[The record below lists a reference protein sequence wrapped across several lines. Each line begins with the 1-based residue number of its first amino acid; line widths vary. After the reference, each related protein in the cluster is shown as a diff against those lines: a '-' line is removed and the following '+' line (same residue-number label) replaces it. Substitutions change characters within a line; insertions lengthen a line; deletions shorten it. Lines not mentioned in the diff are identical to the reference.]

1 MATDMCGPSRA
12 SRASTSRPS
21 VVHSCSFSSICRSLS
36 FVLVHRSFTLVHF
49 SFAFVPLRESGSG
62 MWISGPWDG
71 TSLADHM
78 GHVGPAERGG
88 MAGNDAERMV
98 LGIAVGYGDLL
109 HESSILAVGGW

>member
-1 MATDMCGPSRA
+1 
-12 SRASTSRPS
+12 
-21 VVHSCSFSSICRSLS
+21 
-36 FVLVHRSFTLVHF
+36 
-49 SFAFVPLRESGSG
+49 